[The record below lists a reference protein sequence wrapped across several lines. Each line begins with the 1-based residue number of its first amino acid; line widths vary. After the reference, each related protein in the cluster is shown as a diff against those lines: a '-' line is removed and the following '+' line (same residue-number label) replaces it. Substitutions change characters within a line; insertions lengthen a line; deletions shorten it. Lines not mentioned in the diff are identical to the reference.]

1 MKIINYLLLAVFL
14 TAGCTSVYGQEDK
27 EALSKVEQER
37 FEKLRWI
44 SGKLEIKWVEKA
56 EEITSIEELLA
67 LAEKGDAGAQSYLGN
82 MYYLGVPKDY
92 QEAAKWFKLAAE
104 QGDASAQFN
113 LGLMYDNVFGVPK
126 DHVLAY
132 KWFNLATAQADELAR
147 KKRDD
152 LAKKMTASQIQEA
165 QKLSRE
171 FKSKKEKPKK

>member
-1 MKIINYLLLAVFL
+1 MRVINYLLIAVL
-14 TAGCTSVYGQEDK
+14 LSGSTSVFGQEDK
-27 EALSKVEQER
+27 PALSKVEQER

-67 LAEKGDAGAQSYLGN
+67 LAEKGDAGAQSYLGK

-113 LGLMYDNVFGVPK
+113 LGLMYDNGPK
-126 DHVLAY
+126 DYVLAY
-132 KWFNLATAQADELAR
+132 KWYNLSAAQGWELAA
-147 KKRDD
+147 KARDK
-152 LAKKMTASQIQEA
+152 LAKKMTPSQIQEA
-165 QKLSRE
+165 QKLSRG
-171 FKSKKEKPKK
+171 FKPTKEKP

>member
-1 MKIINYLLLAVFL
+1 MRIFKYLLIAVFL
-14 TAGCTSVYGQEDK
+14 LAGCTSVYGQEDK

-92 QEAAKWFKLAAE
+92 QLALKWQRKAAE
-104 QGDASAQFN
+104 QGQSAAQLA
-113 LGLMYDNVFGVPK
+113 LGGMYALGQGVPK
-126 DHVLAY
+126 DY
-132 KWFNLATAQADELAR
+132 
-147 KKRDD
+147 
-152 LAKKMTASQIQEA
+152 
-165 QKLSRE
+165 
-171 FKSKKEKPKK
+171 